1 MYILQALPL
10 ERGEGYNWKMKH
22 LPRWQRI
29 LYTILTAL
37 IALGM
42 VGATFLYY

>member
-1 MYILQALPL
+1 
-10 ERGEGYNWKMKH
+10 MKH

-29 LYTILTAL
+29 LYTILTGL